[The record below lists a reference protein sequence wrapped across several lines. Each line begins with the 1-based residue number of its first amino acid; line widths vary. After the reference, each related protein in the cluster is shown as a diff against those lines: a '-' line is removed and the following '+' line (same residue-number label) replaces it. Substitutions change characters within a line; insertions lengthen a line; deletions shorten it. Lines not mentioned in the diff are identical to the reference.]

1 METEEIDDVLM
12 AQLLRAVAKYD
23 PKYTEKVQV
32 VVEALDEKL
41 PQCGQFTLSDINR
54 HVEFDCNRYL
64 RLLCRHGYLTP
75 ATGKAKGYVRGGSWP
90 PDEKFFRSRPPGERS
105 LRGPAGPGTQN
116 VRSRSRWPWREP
128 VVFPAPVAAGRR

>member
-75 ATGKAKGYVRGGSWP
+75 AA
-90 PDEKFFRSRPPGERS
+90 
-105 LRGPAGPGTQN
+105 
-116 VRSRSRWPWREP
+116 
-128 VVFPAPVAAGRR
+128 RRQR